1 MKGNSTTYSIASWYT
16 SPYILVI
23 NQSNRI
29 RTPRHKFSPPRQQPP
44 AGRLINNAG
53 NPKHHRKQIKN
64 KQHRTAKKSI
74 VEESLCNHHF
84 TFSGDYGVGGDL
96 FAEEVELNNKT
107 QIIKFVLYMFA
118 VISMEVFDTCPYL
131 IIWHQIFRIWKP
143 LPNSTGSNPE
153 VIIPHKAADLAI

>member
-1 MKGNSTTYSIASWYT
+1 MKGNSTTYSIASWYA

-23 NQSNRI
+23 NQPNRI
-29 RTPRHKFSPPRQQPP
+29 RAPRHQFSPPRQQPP

-64 KQHRTAKKSI
+64 KQHRTEKKPI
-74 VEESLCNHHF
+74 VEESLCSHNF
-84 TFSGDYGVGGDL
+84 TLSGDYGVGGDL

-131 IIWHQIFRIWKP
+131 II
-143 LPNSTGSNPE
+143 
-153 VIIPHKAADLAI
+153 